1 MPQVSIKIKNINEI
15 RQAFSQAPRLM
26 NQELKDALNRSAIT
40 VQGRSMQNTP
50 VLTGRL
56 RSSHVFAVSGSGMG
70 MQAVVYPTANYG
82 IFVHEGTRFQRPQP
96 FLKDGLESSA
106 DEIQGYFQKATQNT
120 FDRIAREI

>member
-106 DEIQGYFQKATQNT
+106 DEIQGYFQKATQNVL
-120 FDRIAREI
+120 DKISRDI

>member
-1 MPQVSIKIKNINEI
+1 MPQVSIKIKNADEI
-15 RQAFSQAPRLM
+15 RRAFGQAPRLM
-26 NQELKDALNRSAIT
+26 NQELKGALNRSAIT
-40 VQGRSMQNTP
+40 VQGASMQNTP

-106 DEIQGYFQKATQNT
+106 DEIQGYFQKATQNV
-120 FDRIAREI
+120 FDKIGRQT

>member
-1 MPQVSIKIKNINEI
+1 MAQVSIKIKNINEI
-15 RQAFSQAPRLM
+15 RQAFSQAPNLM
-26 NQELKDALNRSAIT
+26 NRELKDALNRSAIT

-50 VLTGRL
+50 VITGRL

>member
-1 MPQVSIKIKNINEI
+1 MPQVQIKIKNADEI
-15 RQAFSQAPRLM
+15 RRAFSQAPNLM
-26 NQELKDALNRSAIT
+26 NRELKDALNRSAIT

-50 VLTGRL
+50 VITGRL

-106 DEIQGYFQKATQNT
+106 DEIQGYFQKATQNV
-120 FDRIAREI
+120 FDKISRDV

>member
-1 MPQVSIKIKNINEI
+1 MAQVSIKIKNINEI
-15 RQAFSQAPRLM
+15 RQAFSQAPNLM
-26 NQELKDALNRSAIT
+26 NRELKDALNRSAIT

-50 VLTGRL
+50 VITGRL

-106 DEIQGYFQKATQNT
+106 DEIQGYFQKATQNV
-120 FDRIAREI
+120 FDKIGRQT

>member
-1 MPQVSIKIKNINEI
+1 MAQVSIKIKNINEI
-15 RQAFSQAPRLM
+15 RQAFSQAPNLM
-26 NQELKDALNRSAIT
+26 NRELKDALNRSAIT

-50 VLTGRL
+50 VITGRL

-106 DEIQGYFQKATQNT
+106 DEIQGYFQKATQNV
-120 FDRIAREI
+120 FDKIGRQP

>member
-1 MPQVSIKIKNINEI
+1 MAQVSIKIKNINEI
-15 RQAFSQAPRLM
+15 RQAFSQAPNLM
-26 NQELKDALNRSAIT
+26 NRELKDALNRSAIT

-50 VLTGRL
+50 VITGRL

-106 DEIQGYFQKATQNT
+106 DEIQGYFQKATQNV
-120 FDRIAREI
+120 FDKISRDV